1 MPRKGKFEN
10 KSGFQYADASIGQFY
25 GTVEKA
31 LGNCHFTVTT
41 INEESKCSSLSGNMK
56 KGGRIRP
63 NDFVLIEPL
72 TDSETGKYQIIYRYT
87 PKEKKILEKEGHLK
101 VVKEKEEEP
110 KEEAFCFEGDQEKYE
125 EHALEMDSK
134 FIDDI

>member
-10 KSGFQYADASIGQFY
+10 KSGFQYADPSIGKFY

-56 KGGRIRP
+56 KGGRIKTG
-63 NDFVLIEPL
+63 DFVLIEPL
-72 TDSETGKYQIIYRYT
+72 TDLDTGKYQIIYRYT
-87 PKEKKILEKEGHLK
+87 QKENKILEKEGHLK

-110 KEEAFCFEGDQEKYE
+110 EEEAFCFEGEQEAFE
-125 EHALEMDSK
+125 EHALELDSK
-134 FIDDI
+134 FIDNI

>member
-25 GTVEKA
+25 GTVDKA

-41 INEESKCSSLSGNMK
+41 INDESKCSSLSGNIK

-63 NDFVLIEPL
+63 SDFVLIEPL

-101 VVKEKEEEP
+101 VVKEQDEEP
-110 KEEAFCFEGDQEKYE
+110 IEDAFCFEGEQEE
-125 EHALEMDSK
+125 FENHALEMNSK

>member
-41 INEESKCSSLSGNMK
+41 INDESKCSSLSGNMK
-56 KGGRIRP
+56 KGGRIKLT
-63 NDFVLIEPL
+63 DFVLIEPL
-72 TDSETGKYQIIYRYT
+72 TELETGKYQIIYKYT

-101 VVKEKEEEP
+101 VVKEKEQEPEEDT
-110 KEEAFCFEGDQEKYE
+110 FCFEGEQEAYE
-125 EHALEMDSK
+125 DGALELDSK
-134 FIDDI
+134 FVDDI

>member
-10 KSGFQYADASIGQFY
+10 KSGFQYTDSSIGQFY
-25 GTVEKA
+25 GTVNKA

-41 INEESKCSSLSGNMK
+41 INEESKCASLSGNMK
-56 KGGRIRP
+56 KGGRIKTG
-63 NDFVLIEPL
+63 DFVLIEPITEL
-72 TDSETGKYQIIYRYT
+72 ETGKYQIIYRYT

-101 VVKEKEEEP
+101 VVKDKEEKP
-110 KEEAFCFEGDQEKYE
+110 EEDAFCFEGDQEKFE
-125 EHALEMDSK
+125 ENALELDSK

>member
-41 INEESKCSSLSGNMK
+41 INDESKCSSLSGNMK

-63 NDFVLIEPL
+63 TDFVLIEPL
-72 TDSETGKYQIIYRYT
+72 TELETGKYQIIYKYT

-101 VVKEKEEEP
+101 VVKEKEQEPEEDT
-110 KEEAFCFEGDQEKYE
+110 FCFEGEQEAYE
-125 EHALEMDSK
+125 DGALELDSK
-134 FIDDI
+134 FVDDI